1 MSEKRPA
8 ETSEQPPRPKRS
20 RFGPINDKASTPATP
35 AGTTTLPANGV
46 NGTKA
51 PSSLPNAKAL
61 ELLAKKD
68 ALKAQI
74 QALKVDKP
82 ATEKETI
89 FWKAHRDISNEAPWK
104 TSQVQCCMSSHVAV
118 VNLNNST

>member
-20 RFGPINDKASTPATP
+20 RFGPINDKATVPATP
-35 AGTTTLPANGV
+35 AGTTTLPANGM
-46 NGTKA
+46 NGAKA
-51 PSSLPNAKAL
+51 PSALPNAKAL

-74 QALKVDKP
+74 QALKVNKP
-82 ATEKETI
+82 TTDE
-89 FWKAHRDISNEAPWK
+89 R
-104 TSQVQCCMSSHVAV
+104 
-118 VNLNNST
+118 